1 MIHGPC
7 DYVPPVTVEVVE
19 RRNAFPLDENEGIY
33 VRDLR
38 SGKIFAVTGMISE
51 LIESI
56 MLLVLTVRPSVH
68 VGAL

>member
-38 SGKIFAVTGMISE
+38 SGKIFAVTGMHR
-51 LIESI
+51 
-56 MLLVLTVRPSVH
+56 LV
-68 VGAL
+68 